1 MATFKP
7 QMHPD
12 PVRAFVESTL
22 DEAGFAHLPEA
33 ERAGTVAALIVEAR
47 RRIGLEL
54 VKAMDP
60 HSLEAFKELERRGA
74 DSDEVAAFLDVR
86 VPDAEGVVR
95 SALSDFGEECRHVAA
110 DITRKTPYDG

>member
-1 MATFKP
+1 MAAFKP

-12 PVRAFVESTL
+12 PVRAFVEATL

-33 ERAGTVAALIVEAR
+33 ERAETAAALVVEAR

-54 VKAMDP
+54 AKAMDP
-60 HSLEAFKELERRGA
+60 HSLEAFKEMERRGA

-86 VPDAEGVVR
+86 VTDAEGVVR
-95 SALSDFGEECRHVAA
+95 AALAAFGEECKRVALDLSRA
-110 DITRKTPYDG
+110 PYDG